1 MLFLIWIELEL
12 QNIVLAGD
20 LCFSKI
26 LCDYFALARQP
37 SKKALDYVGALL
49 KPVIDIFICVFFRK
63 ILELENKVLLMML
76 TAVNLTAKLF
86 SVSRL
91 MTRILMTLTK

>member
-63 ILELENKVLLMML
+63 ILELVDIWSDCWTQNMEKSG
-76 TAVNLTAKLF
+76 A
-86 SVSRL
+86 S
-91 MTRILMTLTK
+91 